1 MKITVDTNI
10 LVRAATMDDPVQGS
24 LAQDLLRS
32 AETVAVALPALCEF
46 CWVLRRAYKFEPAEI
61 ADSLRSLLGG
71 AQVVAD
77 VSAVEAGL
85 AMLEH
90 GGDFADGVIAHDGKW
105 LGADI
110 FMSFDKEA
118 VRLLSA
124 QGHDARI
131 PA

>member
-10 LVRAATMDDPVQGS
+10 LVRAATLDDPVQGP
-24 LAQDLLRS
+24 LAQDLLQS

-46 CWVLRRAYKFEPAEI
+46 CWVLRRAYKFEPTEI
-61 ADSLRSLLGG
+61 ANSLRSLLAG
-71 AQVVAD
+71 AQVVVDA
-77 VSAVEAGL
+77 SAVEAGL
-85 AMLEH
+85 AMLDG

-118 VRLLSA
+118 VRLLSV